1 MMSGPHDPESVEYW
15 RHVAEQAQ
23 AEAALYRGMVGQ
35 MQLALRQ
42 LTEIWEMGKEDVG
55 AAYPALA
62 QAFSQIRMMFAM
74 AKARG

>member
-1 MMSGPHDPESVEYW
+1 MMSGPHDLESVEYW

-42 LTEIWEMGKEDVG
+42 LTEIWEGSQSRD
-55 AAYPALA
+55 PALA
-62 QAFSQIRMMFAM
+62 EAFSRIRTMFAM

>member
-42 LTEIWEMGKEDVG
+42 LTEIWERSQSSD
-55 AAYPALA
+55 PALA
-62 QAFSQIRMMFAM
+62 EAFSQIRTMFAM